1 MIMNTLKTCL
11 AIVFTFVFLHIL
23 AQGKDSKMSL
33 FRDSTD
39 KRFDISNWLGN
50 KKGFLLVPTIITEPA
65 VGYGAAAA
73 VVFFHSSMY
82 EKKRPPSMTG
92 ILGGGTENGTW
103 LAGIFHAGFWFG
115 DRVRY
120 TGAIARTY
128 ANLGFYGSGGL
139 GLLETPINLNLDAWI
154 LFQQMKGRI
163 GKSDFFIGGKY
174 ILLQTDNT
182 FETAID
188 IPEFTGYE
196 FSSTLSEASLILN
209 YDSRDNIFTPTS
221 GYFIDVSGTYSDT
234 WMGGDALYGR
244 VGVDLIGYFKSGGK
258 VNLGVRSETNFT
270 MGDVPFYA
278 RPFVM
283 LRGAPWMK
291 YQDKNT
297 TLIEAE
303 FSIDIAKRWSIIGF
317 TGLGTAFSEYSEFEK
332 GKNVQTIGSGFRYF
346 IARKFGAKLGMD
358 FGMSQDDHGI
368 YIVFGSSW
376 LK

>member
-1 MIMNTLKTCL
+1 MKPLKP
-11 AIVFTFVFLHIL
+11 AFVFIFTFIFFQIQ
-23 AQGKDSKMSL
+23 AQESDSRKSV

-39 KRFDISNWLGN
+39 NCFDISNWLGN
-50 KKGFLLVPTIITEPA
+50 KKGFLLLPTVITEPA

-73 VVFFHSSMY
+73 VVFFHSSIY

-92 ILGGGTENGTW
+92 IFGGGTENGTW
-103 LAGIFHAGFWFG
+103 MAGVLHAGFWFQ

-120 TGAIARTY
+120 TGAIFRLY
-128 ANLGFYGSGGL
+128 ANLGFYGNGNL
-139 GLLETPINLNLDAWI
+139 DLIETPVNLNLDAWV

-174 ILLQTDNT
+174 LLLKTDNT
-182 FETAID
+182 FETSID
-188 IPEFTGYE
+188 IPEFTGNE

-209 YDSRDNIFTPTS
+209 FDSRDNIFTPTN
-221 GYFIDVSGTYSDT
+221 GFFIDVSGTYSDE
-234 WMGGDALYGR
+234 WMGSDALYGR
-244 VGVDLIGYFKSGGK
+244 LGIDLIGYFQSGK
-258 VNLGVRSETNFT
+258 RINLGIRSETSFT

-278 RPFVM
+278 RPFVQ

-297 TLIEAE
+297 TLLEAE
-303 FSIDIAKRWSIIGF
+303 AVIDISNRWSVIGF
-317 TGLGTAFSEYSEFEK
+317 TGIGSAFSTYSEFDN
-332 GKNVQTIGSGFRYF
+332 GKSVQTIGSGFRYF
-346 IARKFGAKLGMD
+346 IARKFGAKMGLD
-358 FGMSQDDHGI
+358 FAFSQEDYGI